1 MENIGE
7 VSVILILYPG
17 KSSNLLTDEAYIS
30 STLEKDYNKNLD
42 QVGNNGRMNKGKSMS
57 LFLLWSG
64 HKKCDDGDLH
74 MLE

>member
-7 VSVILILYPG
+7 VSVILYPG

-42 QVGNNGRMNKGKSMS
+42 QVGNNGRMNKGKSIIMS

>member
-7 VSVILILYPG
+7 VPVILIILYPG
-17 KSSNLLTDEAYIS
+17 KSLNLLTDEAYIS

-57 LFLLWSG
+57 LYLL
-64 HKKCDDGDLH
+64 
-74 MLE
+74 